1 MTAPTAGTETLEGI
15 LEHITY
21 QNPESGFLVG
31 RLQPEGARQTVTV
44 RGAMFNVR
52 EGQTVKVWGRWEEH
66 RDYGLQFDVKEF
78 LVIEPTSLEGMQRFL
93 SSMVKGIGE
102 KTAERIVKAF
112 GAETFQV
119 IDATP
124 DRLREVPKVSG
135 AMLASLKAA
144 WAEHKALRDIMPFL
158 YGQGISPHFADKI
171 FKTYGFSAVEVI
183 RENPYRLAMDI
194 ERIGFRTAD
203 LIARRMGMPLDAP
216 QRAEAGLLHVLDEMI
231 GQGHVGMPRE
241 ELVAQAAQVLEI
253 DPRIVQGA
261 VQTLLGDGLLR
272 LYEDAGGEPP
282 CLFRPRYE
290 RAEAS
295 IVKHLLRIQR
305 GAAFST
311 FRDVAARLDAL
322 EKASGLYLADEQR
335 AAVHAALNDKVLI
348 ITGGPGTGKTT
359 ILRFILGLAADTIPD
374 MALAA
379 PTGKAARRLADACGR
394 PASTIHRLLEAG
406 QGGFNRDADR
416 RLTAELLIVDES
428 SMIDTLLMA
437 ALLAALPDHA
447 RLVLVGD
454 IDQLPSV
461 GAGMVLHDLIA
472 SGRIPVVRLERIF
485 RQSERSRITANAHR
499 IRKGEA
505 PDLALP
511 PGEDLADFY
520 FMPEPDPARI
530 VEKIVTLVTE
540 RIPQRFGLDPM
551 NDVQVLTP
559 MHKGLTGALHLNRVL
574 QQTLNAHG
582 AELRRA
588 RGPAPAEQ
596 GGARGPA
603 PAEQG
608 EARFRVGDRVMQ
620 IRNDY
625 DKDVFNGDVG
635 AIRAYDADSETAV
648 IVFDE
653 RPVVYERKELDDLAL
668 AYAITVH
675 KAQGSEF
682 PAVVIPLT
690 TQHAIM
696 LQRNLLY
703 TALTRGRRLAVIIGT
718 EKAVRM
724 AVHNARPVVRH
735 TRLRQRLLAAV
746 GDTPAAG
753 TATA

>member
-1 MTAPTAGTETLEGI
+1 MNSQTASTETLVGT
-15 LEHITY
+15 LEHITF

-31 RLQPEGARQTVTV
+31 RLQPEGAKQTVTV

-66 RDYGLQFDVKEF
+66 RDYGLQFDVKDF
-78 LVIEPTSLEGMQRFL
+78 LVVEPTSLEGMQRYL
-93 SSMVKGIGE
+93 ASVVKGIGE

-112 GAETFQV
+112 GAETFEV
-119 IDATP
+119 IDNTP
-124 DRLREVPKVSG
+124 EKLLEVPKFPRK
-135 AMLASLKAA
+135 ALASLKAS
-144 WAEHKALRDIMPFL
+144 WAEHKALRDIMSFL
-158 YGQGISPHFADKI
+158 HGQGISQHFADKI
-171 FKTYGFSAVEVI
+171 FDTYGFSAVEVI

-203 LIARRMGMPLDAP
+203 LIARRMGMPVDAP
-216 QRAEAGLLHVLDEMI
+216 QRAEAGLVYVLDETTA
-231 GQGHVGMPRE
+231 QGHAGMPVD
-241 ELVAQAAQVLEI
+241 ELVAQAAEVLDIAPQV
-253 DPRIVQGA
+253 VQGA
-261 VQTLLGDGLLR
+261 LKTLLGDGLLR
-272 LYEDAGGEPP
+272 LYEDAGGAAP
-282 CLFRPRYE
+282 CLFRPRYD
-290 RAEAS
+290 RAEAD
-295 IVKHLLRIQR
+295 IVKHLRRMQ
-305 GAAFST
+305 GAAAFST
-311 FRDVAARLDAL
+311 FRDMSARLDAL
-322 EKASGLYLADEQR
+322 EKTSGLYLAQEQR
-335 AAVHAALNDKVLI
+335 TAVQAALSDKVLI

-359 ILRFILGLAADTIPD
+359 ILRFILGLAADTVPD

-379 PTGKAARRLADACGR
+379 PTGKAARRLGDACGR

-406 QGGFNRDADR
+406 KGGFNRDADR
-416 RLTAELLIVDES
+416 PLAAELLIVDES

-461 GAGMVLHDLIA
+461 GAGMVLQDLIA
-472 SGRIPVVRLERIF
+472 SGCIPVVRLERIF

-499 IRKGEA
+499 IRKGEI

-511 PGEDLADFY
+511 PGDDLSDFY
-520 FMPEPDPARI
+520 FMAEPDPARI
-530 VEKIVTLVTE
+530 VDKIVTLVTQ

-559 MHKGLTGALHLNRVL
+559 MHKGLTGAVNLNRVL
-574 QQTLNAHG
+574 QQALNANG
-582 AELRRA
+582 AELRRVP
-588 RGPAPAEQ
+588 GLAPADA
-596 GGARGPA
+596 GGREA
-603 PAEQG
+603 PG

-635 AIRAYDADSETAV
+635 AITAYDADSETAV
-648 IVFDE
+648 IEFDE
-653 RPVVYERKELDDLAL
+653 RPVTYERKELDDVSL

-675 KAQGSEF
+675 KSQGSEF

-718 EKAVRM
+718 EKALGM

-735 TRLRQRLLAAV
+735 TRLRQRMLAA
-746 GDTPAAG
+746 TA
-753 TATA
+753 ATAAAAMTSD